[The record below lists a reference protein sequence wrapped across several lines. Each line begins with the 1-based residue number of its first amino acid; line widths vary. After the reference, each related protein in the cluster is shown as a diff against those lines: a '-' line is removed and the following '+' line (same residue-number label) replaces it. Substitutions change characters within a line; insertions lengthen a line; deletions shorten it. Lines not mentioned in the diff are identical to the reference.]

1 MTQEAISSYET
12 GRVMPSADILIKL
25 ADYFDTNIDYL
36 LCRTNYN
43 LPIANLKPSNIN
55 EQQFKLLLKIN
66 KLSKNDMSKVEG
78 YVDGLISKQNFLLK
92 KNILIYK
99 KCFFIDYLINF
110 FIFPSSFIGL
120 NTSILFSLP
129 LIISNMLLLP
139 YSSKTSQYSSKQLF
153 FSIL

>member
-78 YVDGLISKQNFLLK
+78 YIDGLISK
-92 KNILIYK
+92 
-99 KCFFIDYLINF
+99 
-110 FIFPSSFIGL
+110 
-120 NTSILFSLP
+120 
-129 LIISNMLLLP
+129 
-139 YSSKTSQYSSKQLF
+139 
-153 FSIL
+153 